1 VAVFISLPLVSAEAG
16 EASFLYAPD
25 QLRAL
30 PFLGKKTFDGGGGE
44 IEKREKKKKSCPSPD
59 RFSASAACGWLVFEL
74 PLFFG
79 LCHRAA
85 TGLHRGVLLPRRT
98 MER

>member
-30 PFLGKKTFDGGGGE
+30 PFLGKKTFNGGGGGN
-44 IEKREKKKKSCPSPD
+44 IKKREKKEVAPKSGPIFCL
-59 RFSASAACGWLVFEL
+59 G
-74 PLFFG
+74 G
-79 LCHRAA
+79 LRLA
-85 TGLHRGVLLPRRT
+85 GL
-98 MER
+98 